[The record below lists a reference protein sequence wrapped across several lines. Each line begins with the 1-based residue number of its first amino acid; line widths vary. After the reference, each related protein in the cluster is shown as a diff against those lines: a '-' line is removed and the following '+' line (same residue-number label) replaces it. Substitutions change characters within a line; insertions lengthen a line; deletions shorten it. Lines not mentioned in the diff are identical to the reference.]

1 MSESKIKT
9 VVFDMGG
16 VLVELGPI
24 SDILGEEEISVD
36 DFWRGWLRSPT
47 VRHFER
53 GRCTPEYFGA
63 ELVKEL
69 GLAMSGEELI
79 ERFARWPKGLFP
91 GARDLLVELK
101 SNGVPFSVLSNTN
114 VMHWE
119 TQTDHEVIAELFDR
133 MFTSYSLDMV
143 KPDAI
148 IFEHVIAELRNEL
161 DVEPEQILFV
171 DDNQPN
177 IDAALALGIDAVLTK
192 GVDQVRAA
200 LAERGL
206 VGGGSVGA

>member
-1 MSESKIKT
+1 MSESKTKT

-24 SDILGEEEISVD
+24 SDILGDEEISVN

-53 GRCTPEYFGA
+53 GRCTPEYFGS

-69 GLAMSGEELI
+69 GLSMSGEELI
-79 ERFARWPKGLFP
+79 ERFASWPKGLFP
-91 GARDLLVELK
+91 GAQDLLLELK

-119 TQTDHEVIAELFDR
+119 TQTDHEIIAELFDR
-133 MFTSYSLDMV
+133 VFTSYSLDMV

-148 IFEHVIAELRNEL
+148 IFEHVIAELA
-161 DVEPEQILFV
+161 VEPAQILFV

-206 VGGGSVGA
+206 VGGVSLAG

>member
-1 MSESKIKT
+1 MSESTIKT
-9 VVFDMGG
+9 IVFDMGG

-24 SDILGEEEISVD
+24 SDILGDEVISVNE
-36 DFWRGWLRSPT
+36 FWQGWLRSPT

-53 GRCTPEYFGA
+53 GRCTPEYFGS

-69 GLAMSGEELI
+69 GLAMSGEELV

-91 GARDLLVELK
+91 GAQDLLQELK

-119 TQTDHEVIAELFDR
+119 TQTDHEIIADLFDR
-133 MFTSYSLDMV
+133 VFTSYSLDMV

-148 IFEHVIAELRNEL
+148 IFEHVISELGNEL
-161 DVEPEQILFV
+161 NLKPSEILFV

-177 IDAALALGIDAVLTK
+177 IDAALELGIAAVLTK

-206 VGGGSVGA
+206 VAGG